1 MRVTG
6 RSLGLDGET
15 EGTVGPDG
23 PSLATCDW
31 GPSSPEQLRGGLVG
45 LFSKSD
51 EAVRS
56 DPEPQAWCTEV
67 LRPGSR
73 ASWAGVR
80 HRPLPTDLSQLAP
93 RWEPTLRTFS
103 LPHRT
108 ASLRTPRIALNSPDT
123 LTYTPAS
130 PDPSSV
136 PLWSGASSGPDTL
149 PLGVSLTLSYPLPI
163 ARFSTVHKQQSAHH
177 V

>member
-1 MRVTG
+1 MG
-6 RSLGLDGET
+6 RPR
-15 EGTVGPDG
+15 GTVGPDG
-23 PSLATCDW
+23 PSLAACAW

-51 EAVRS
+51 EAVRG
-56 DPEPQAWCTEV
+56 DPELQAWRTEV

-73 ASWAGVR
+73 ASQAEVR

-93 RWEPTLRTFS
+93 RWEPTLSTFS

-108 ASLRTPRIALNSPDT
+108 AFLRTPRIPLTSPEHPSDT
-123 LTYTPAS
+123 LTHTPAS

-163 ARFSTVHKQQSAHH
+163 ARFSSVHKQQSAHH